1 MASPSNRAPLLLALV
16 VVLGV
21 GGRLVR
27 DRLATR
33 GEALGSQGPL
43 DLQLARAERAA
54 KEGNTRSPRARRP
67 RPKSDTSARPRAGGR
82 EARGDVGLPLEQPM
96 RSEQT
101 PIGAIAPEAL
111 ASYLASV
118 NRSAIAAQGASVTR
132 PGGRRRPPGA
142 DPPTPRPPIDVESAS
157 AAELERLPRIG
168 PTLARRIV
176 EDRAARGPFGSLDGL
191 QRVRGVGPAMARQ
204 LQGHV
209 TFGGAGRP

>member
-1 MASPSNRAPLLLALV
+1 MASPSNRTPLLLALV

-33 GEALGSQGPL
+33 GEADTSQGPL
-43 DLQLARAERAA
+43 DLQLARAERVAQ
-54 KEGNTRSPRARRP
+54 EGSTRSPRGRRP
-67 RPKSDTSARPRAGGR
+67 RPKSGASVPSRAAGRDARR
-82 EARGDVGLPLEQPM
+82 DVALPPEPPI

-111 ASYLASV
+111 ASYLASA
-118 NRSAIAAQGASVTR
+118 NRSAIGGQGASVAR
-132 PGGRRRPPGA
+132 PGGRRRPRGA

-191 QRVRGVGPAMARQ
+191 QRVRGVGPAMARR